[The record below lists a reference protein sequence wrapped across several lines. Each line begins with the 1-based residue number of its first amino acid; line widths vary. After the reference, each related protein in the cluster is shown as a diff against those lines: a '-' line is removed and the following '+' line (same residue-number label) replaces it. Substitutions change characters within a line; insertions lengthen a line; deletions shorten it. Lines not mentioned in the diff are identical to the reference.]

1 MGIQLT
7 PEEMELVK
15 QGRLDPSDIE
25 EHRKKFPVRSVNVN
39 EVDAVKQEIR
49 DVNVKYRE
57 SIDRNKELYD
67 LLVEN
72 RAEKEKWRNKL
83 AELRKKKK
91 ELLGLI

>member
-15 QGRLDPSDIE
+15 QGTLDPANIM
-25 EHRKKFPVRSVNVN
+25 EHRKIHPVRSININ
-39 EVDAVKQEIR
+39 EVDVIKQEIR

-67 LLVEN
+67 LLIEN
-72 RAEKEKWRNKL
+72 RGEKEKWRNKL